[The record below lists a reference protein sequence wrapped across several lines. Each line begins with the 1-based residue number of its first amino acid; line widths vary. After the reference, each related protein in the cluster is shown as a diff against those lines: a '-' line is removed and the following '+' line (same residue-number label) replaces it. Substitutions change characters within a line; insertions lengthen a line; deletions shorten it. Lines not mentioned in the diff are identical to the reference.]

1 MRSVAIL
8 SIFVSV
14 VRFEGVGSCDS
25 LGDYGEMAPN
35 INSDLRVHTI
45 ITGNNDRK
53 LIATAC
59 MGILGNSQQILLGTI
74 QLEPSDYVDHPIMFT
89 VSRMLKDIIS
99 KVNFSFGSAST
110 PYVKT
115 VHKTEMSTGECGGNE
130 TINMDINE
138 QTGEISSG
146 NILDDNYCMKGITS
160 SGPVNYTGYFNK
172 DTGKISLTLNFINIS
187 IKSKNSSETL
197 NGSFQWIQ
205 R

>member
-1 MRSVAIL
+1 MVTARFVKIMRSLAIL

-14 VRFEGVGSCDS
+14 VRFGGVGNCDS
-25 LGDYGEMAPN
+25 LE
-35 INSDLRVHTI
+35 
-45 ITGNNDRK
+45 
-53 LIATAC
+53 
-59 MGILGNSQQILLGTI
+59 
-74 QLEPSDYVDHPIMFT
+74 DYVDHPMMFT

-115 VHKTEMSTGECGGNE
+115 VHKTEISIGECGGSE

-172 DTGKISLTLNFINIS
+172 DNGKISLTLNFINIS